1 MENRFKRHMAM
12 ANIVRKWAN
21 DNFKL
26 FPEEE
31 YASNTVTCIENTR
44 GISVQ
49 QLNQILEMKGFAI
62 SNGYGK
68 LKEKTFRIAHMG
80 DITIEEIEELVAVI
94 DEILKKEV

>member
-1 MENRFKRHMAM
+1 
-12 ANIVRKWAN
+12 
-21 DNFKL
+21 
-26 FPEEE
+26 
-31 YASNTVTCIENTR
+31 
-44 GISVQ
+44 
-49 QLNQILEMKGFAI
+49 MKGFAI